1 LNTSSFDPS
10 PFRLAAD
17 GLRIRV
23 HAKPSGRRDRIE
35 GLRPEADG
43 GVALN
48 LTVRAAPEG
57 GKANEAIV
65 KLLAS
70 EWGLASS
77 SLKILGGARDRR
89 KSFHLAGEPKI
100 LLARLEGWLRKWTDQ
115 A

>member
-23 HAKPSGRRDRIE
+23 HAKPGGRSDCVD
-35 GLRPEADG
+35 GLRPQADG
-43 GVALN
+43 GVALSV
-48 LTVRAAPEG
+48 TIRAAAED
-57 GKANEAIV
+57 GKANAAII
-65 KLLAS
+65 KLLAG
-70 EWGLASS
+70 EWGLPSAS
-77 SLKILGGARDRR
+77 LRLVGGARDRR